1 MARDV
6 VAQTKM
12 DGEVEAGNMD
22 LAVPGAGNRMK
33 WVKKIGRTPRHAT
46 PHRSGGRGTSAAALY
61 RLSGQRLTLKKSLP
75 LRIPLSDTRSVFLS
89 LFLCRSRA

>member
-33 WVKKIGRTPRHAT
+33 WVKKIGRTPRRT
-46 PHRSGGRGTSAAALY
+46 AAEEGA
-61 RLSGQRLTLKKSLP
+61 RAQQRYIASP
-75 LRIPLSDTRSVFLS
+75 ANV
-89 LFLCRSRA
+89 